1 MAEGQS
7 LPYLWTSLSTN
18 SYVFSGLCE
27 AKSCNS
33 YPPLSSWKTGSW
45 TDKNLLLFSLEW
57 LGGGWWQLQRK
68 AEVWHLAEFTG
79 RPWFSKTAGDQ
90 EEREA
95 KMLQI
100 SAVLEEQVETAY
112 VCNLSIPSYW
122 YTVMANSLG
131 SFSVCS
137 LVLTLSWRYTL
148 HFVFF
153 AFFLI
158 VQSSEVGVSTFLLCC
173 GYRAVKASAVAR
185 ILHWFRC
192 WSDRLIPVCLA
203 TKVVRMSSA
212 CRVSLEAVLQ
222 RENKSATVDAGQEMT
237 DLLTKALFMLQSG
250 GTRAWPSHLH
260 TCFFSNSVVCLLA
273 GYTSVVVER
282 VHNASVVLKGSL
294 APCFSGVEGHY

>member
-57 LGGGWWQLQRK
+57 LGGGWWPLQRK

-153 AFFLI
+153 AFLFNCPKLWSGSLYI
-158 VQSSEVGVSTFLLCC
+158 SVVLWIQSLESFCC
-173 GYRAVKASAVAR
+173 GTY
-185 ILHWFRC
+185 WFRC